1 MNSMVRVKKILQFI
15 GAFMVLGILLSA
27 CGRGGTPQEA
37 ETEQV
42 LRIVLEQDIETV
54 DPQQNTA
61 RYTTTVCEG
70 INEALLREHNGEMIP
85 AMAESYETSDFIS
98 WTFHLRKN
106 AAWSD
111 GTPITAKDFVYS
123 YQEIFHRPEC
133 AKVYIL
139 FEGVK
144 GYTEISEAMKAG
156 KTGAE
161 LRAVTDTLAISA
173 VDDYTLRIILD
184 SPRPYFEELFGS
196 TAWSPIKRDLYEANG
211 KAYGSSPDK
220 IGMNGP
226 FIIADW
232 RYNEE
237 VVLEPNPNYW
247 NKEQITLD
255 RVEIKIVKDIEP
267 RVNMFREGSVDF
279 IVGSSENYKTMQE
292 NLLLAPGSANY
303 YLLLNYLRR
312 DSNGRVVNKAISDL
326 IANRNFV
333 NALSHAIDR
342 TVLFTQV
349 LESPAFIGSGW
360 VMPDVINLNNV
371 NRDEIRVQRT
381 GTSINPVSADP
392 AKARTYL
399 QAAMDELGYSSA
411 AQIPE
416 ISIVVASSADPRTIV
431 EYVELSLEQELGIKI
446 TIDPVEFG
454 VRDSRIISGDY
465 DILYMGW
472 GISNNDPLGYL
483 DVWADDLFATGWP
496 QVDPETYAAFSD
508 LINRIRVGFDMD
520 ARARM
525 LLEAEQLALEKAP
538 FIPLAFSSEVGLLR
552 NQVSGFSLR
561 MFNAPY
567 DYIFASLQ

>member
-1 MNSMVRVKKILQFI
+1 MRRTLRI
-15 GAFMVLGILLSA
+15 GGVFLLLGILFSA
-27 CGRGGTPQEA
+27 CGRNETPQQA
-37 ETEQV
+37 ETKQA
-42 LRIVLEQDIETV
+42 LRIALEQDIETI

-85 AMAESYETSDFIS
+85 GMAETYETDDFIS

-111 GTPITAKDFVYS
+111 GTPITAADFVYS
-123 YQEIFHRPEC
+123 YREIFHRPEC

-144 GYTEISEAMKAG
+144 GYEEISAAMKAD
-156 KTGAE
+156 KAGAE
-161 LRAVTDTLAISA
+161 LRAVTDTLAVNA
-173 VDDYTLRIILD
+173 LDDYTLQVVLD
-184 SPRPYFEELFGS
+184 SPRPYFEEMFGS

-211 KAYGSSPDK
+211 KAYGSAPDK

-247 NKEQITLD
+247 NKGNITLD

-267 RVNMFREGSVDF
+267 RVNMFQEGSVDF
-279 IVGSSENYKTMQE
+279 IVGSSENYKTMRK

-342 TVLFTQV
+342 TVLYTQV

-360 VMPDVINLNNV
+360 VMSDVINLNNV
-371 NRDEIRVQRT
+371 NRDEVRVKRT
-381 GTSINPVSADP
+381 GASINPVTADP
-392 AKARTYL
+392 AKAKSYL
-399 QAAMDELGYSSA
+399 EAAMNELGYSA
-411 AQIPE
+411 VAQIPE

-431 EYVELSLEQELGIKI
+431 EYVELSLEQELGLKI
-446 TIDPVEFG
+446 SIDPVEFG

-496 QVDPETYAAFSD
+496 QVDPDSYNAFSV
-508 LINRIRVGFDMD
+508 LIDRIRLSADMD
-520 ARARM
+520 ARAQM
-525 LLEAEQLALEKAP
+525 LLEAEQLALVKAP
-538 FIPLAFSSEVGLLR
+538 FIPLAFSSEVGLIQDR
-552 NQVSGFSLR
+552 VSGFSLR